1 MSGNEAG
8 AGDGAGDAGAP
19 RGEPPQ
25 WLAGPART
33 RAGVALYIRPLG
45 RDDLARERRFLEGLS
60 SGSLRQRL
68 LGAVNDASDAMLA
81 RLVEPGW
88 PGRLALAV
96 VRRDGAAVRRDAGES
111 AGDAQGEAA
120 CDEEILGVAR
130 FDAGGHADMAEF
142 GIIIADAWQRQG
154 LGHVLFERMVRAAR
168 AAGYRELVGVTFAD
182 NRGMIELARSYGFQ
196 IGPEPG
202 ERGLRRLTLRL

>member
-8 AGDGAGDAGAP
+8 DGAGNAGVP
-19 RGEPPQ
+19 RGGPPQ
-25 WLAGPART
+25 WLSGPAET
-33 RAGVALYIRPLG
+33 RAGVALHIRPLG

-60 SGSLRQRL
+60 SVSLRQRL
-68 LGAVNDASDAMLA
+68 LGAVTDASDAMLA

-88 PGRLALAV
+88 PDRLALAV
-96 VRRDGAAVRRDAGES
+96 VGRADGAAVSPDAGES
-111 AGDAQGEAA
+111 AGGEEREPAG
-120 CDEEILGVAR
+120 DEEILGVAR
-130 FDAGGHADMAEF
+130 FEAGEHAGVAEF
-142 GIIIADAWQRQG
+142 GIVIADAWQRMG
-154 LGHVLFERMVRAAR
+154 LGHALFERMVRAVR

-182 NRGMIELARSYGFQ
+182 NRGMIELARSYGFE